1 MNTSFALP
9 DFHMNM
15 SAHPRISRNVL
26 VIGTV
31 LVLHVAALWAMQSG
45 LLRRAVEVVITA
57 EVLSELIDPP
67 RPKVAPPPP
76 QPAKVQ
82 ATQRKAVT
90 PPAPPQLMAVKDA
103 ESTPNAPT
111 GVTTPQPPLPPITAP
126 VQVSAAPVA
135 APAAPPVPPKVELPS
150 SDADYL
156 QNPRPAYPSQS
167 TRLGEQ
173 GKVPVRGLIL
183 SSPALM
189 TRAAGGLVAFGKVM
203 AKVAPNMAMSNQ
215 LQVEYVARDL
225 AVVDAYRKDPLVH
238 PTITPRLFAWI
249 VNTGK
254 ALREAAQGW
263 KTQTLVL
270 FAGADRLVDPAGAR
284 AFVAALPT
292 GIGVAHEYPAFYHE
306 IFNDPEKDAPLGDLE
321 AWLMPRI

>member
-1 MNTSFALP
+1 MTQTTTRTITARDGATLFLREWTPAGVSRAALLLC
-9 DFHMNM
+9 HGLGEH
-15 SAHPRISRNVL
+15 SGRYAHVAERLAGIGITVWAHDHRGHGQSSGARGALASSDDLVVDAEQVL
-26 VIGTV
+26 VELAGATG
-31 LVLHVAALWAMQSG
+31 HVPFIAGHSMG
-45 LLRRAVEVVITA
+45 
-57 EVLSELIDPP
+57 
-67 RPKVAPPPP
+67 
-76 QPAKVQ
+76 
-82 ATQRKAVT
+82 
-90 PPAPPQLMAVKDA
+90 
-103 ESTPNAPT
+103 
-111 GVTTPQPPLPPITAP
+111 G
-126 VQVSAAPVA
+126 PVA
-135 APAAPPVPPKVELPS
+135 GMVAL
-150 SDADYL
+150 
-156 QNPRPAYPSQS
+156 R
-167 TRLGEQ
+167 

-254 ALREAAQGW
+254 ALREAAPGW

-284 AFVAALPT
+284 AFVAALPK

>member
-1 MNTSFALP
+1 MTQTTTRTITARDGATLFLREWTPAGVSRAALLLCHGL
-9 DFHMNM
+9 DEH
-15 SAHPRISRNVL
+15 SGRYAHVAERLAGIGITVWAHDHRGHGQSSGARGALASSDDLVVDAEQVL
-26 VIGTV
+26 VELAGATG
-31 LVLHVAALWAMQSG
+31 HVPFIAGHSMG
-45 LLRRAVEVVITA
+45 
-57 EVLSELIDPP
+57 
-67 RPKVAPPPP
+67 
-76 QPAKVQ
+76 
-82 ATQRKAVT
+82 
-90 PPAPPQLMAVKDA
+90 
-103 ESTPNAPT
+103 
-111 GVTTPQPPLPPITAP
+111 G
-126 VQVSAAPVA
+126 PVA
-135 APAAPPVPPKVELPS
+135 GMVAL
-150 SDADYL
+150 
-156 QNPRPAYPSQS
+156 R
-167 TRLGEQ
+167 

-254 ALREAAQGW
+254 ALREAAPGW

>member
-1 MNTSFALP
+1 MTQTTTRTITARDGATLFLREWTPAGVSRAALLLC
-9 DFHMNM
+9 HGLGEH
-15 SAHPRISRNVL
+15 SGRYAHVAERLAGIGITVWAHDHRGHGQSSGARGALASSDDLVVDAEQVL
-26 VIGTV
+26 VELAGATG
-31 LVLHVAALWAMQSG
+31 HVPFIAGHSMG
-45 LLRRAVEVVITA
+45 
-57 EVLSELIDPP
+57 
-67 RPKVAPPPP
+67 
-76 QPAKVQ
+76 
-82 ATQRKAVT
+82 
-90 PPAPPQLMAVKDA
+90 
-103 ESTPNAPT
+103 
-111 GVTTPQPPLPPITAP
+111 G
-126 VQVSAAPVA
+126 PVA
-135 APAAPPVPPKVELPS
+135 GMVAL
-150 SDADYL
+150 
-156 QNPRPAYPSQS
+156 R
-167 TRLGEQ
+167 

-254 ALREAAQGW
+254 ALREAAPGW

-292 GIGVAHEYPAFYHE
+292 GIGVAHEYPVFYHE

>member
-1 MNTSFALP
+1 MTQTTTRTITARDGATLFLREWTPAGVSRAALLLC
-9 DFHMNM
+9 HGLGEH
-15 SAHPRISRNVL
+15 SGRYAHVAERLAGIGITVWAHDHRGHGQSSGARGALASSDDLVVDAEQVL
-26 VIGTV
+26 V
-31 LVLHVAALWAMQSG
+31 
-45 LLRRAVEVVITA
+45 
-57 EVLSELIDPP
+57 EL
-67 RPKVAPPPP
+67 AG
-76 QPAKVQ
+76 
-82 ATQRKAVT
+82 ATGDVPFIAGHS
-90 PPAPPQLMAVKDA
+90 M
-103 ESTPNAPT
+103 
-111 GVTTPQPPLPPITAP
+111 GG
-126 VQVSAAPVA
+126 PVA
-135 APAAPPVPPKVELPS
+135 GMVAL
-150 SDADYL
+150 
-156 QNPRPAYPSQS
+156 R
-167 TRLGEQ
+167 

-254 ALREAAQGW
+254 ALREAAPGW

>member
-1 MNTSFALP
+1 VAERLAGIGITVWAHDHRGHGQSSGARGALASS
-9 DFHMNM
+9 DDLVVD
-15 SAHPRISRNVL
+15 AEQVL
-26 VIGTV
+26 VELAGATG
-31 LVLHVAALWAMQSG
+31 HVPFIAGHSMG
-45 LLRRAVEVVITA
+45 
-57 EVLSELIDPP
+57 
-67 RPKVAPPPP
+67 
-76 QPAKVQ
+76 
-82 ATQRKAVT
+82 
-90 PPAPPQLMAVKDA
+90 
-103 ESTPNAPT
+103 
-111 GVTTPQPPLPPITAP
+111 G
-126 VQVSAAPVA
+126 PVA
-135 APAAPPVPPKVELPS
+135 GMVAL
-150 SDADYL
+150 
-156 QNPRPAYPSQS
+156 R
-167 TRLGEQ
+167 

-254 ALREAAQGW
+254 ALREAAPGW